1 MAKDKSKYYVVWIG
15 RKTGIFTTWATC
27 KEQID
32 NFKGAKYKSFE
43 TRAEA
48 EKAYNSSPLNYIK
61 NRKRTGNKNIKSLN
75 LKGIAVDAACS
86 GNPGPVEYQGVDI
99 STGRRLFH
107 VGLPQ
112 EGTSNIGE
120 FLALVH
126 ALAYSKK
133 ENLAFPIYTDSMTAI
148 AWVKNRKSRT
158 SLPKVPENQKTFDL
172 ITRAEEW
179 LTKNTYT
186 NEVLKW
192 KTKEWGEI
200 PADFGR
206 K

>member
-48 EKAYNSSPLNYIK
+48 EKAYNSSPLNYIR
-61 NRKRTGNKNIKSLN
+61 NRKRTDNKNIKNLD

-126 ALAYSKK
+126 ALVYSKK
-133 ENLAFPIYTDSMTAI
+133 ENLAFPVYTDSRTAI
-148 AWVKNRKSRT
+148 AWVKNKRGNT